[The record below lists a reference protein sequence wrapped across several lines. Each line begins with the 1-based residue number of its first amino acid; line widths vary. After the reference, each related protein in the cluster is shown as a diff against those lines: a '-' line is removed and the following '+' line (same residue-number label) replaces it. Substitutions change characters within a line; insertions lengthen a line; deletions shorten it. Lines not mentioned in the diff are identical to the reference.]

1 LDRLLTLRP
10 RRDCVQANVQ
20 GRAVLCMLK
29 TNVHDHVVY
38 HVKLMELRRLVE
50 TLGIEVI
57 GDVVQT
63 RNRPFARF
71 HVGSGKVKE
80 LGRFIRRHKVNLVVF
95 YNNLRSSQ
103 KLNLIQ
109 ALGVDVVDRY
119 EVTLEIFDQMSSDN
133 LSKLQTEA
141 ARLAKLAPYFKLEAS
156 MRYHNDRPFFRSM
169 GEYGFR
175 GQLREITRR
184 QARIKKQIDSIV
196 KENRQRIRKRRRLG
210 FPTVCIAG
218 YYNAGKTSLFNAL
231 TGDDKLVSDRPFT
244 TLSSKYQR
252 RFIDHETTLLFIDTI
267 GFVID
272 LDPNLIKRFEINLED
287 MRSADLVILLLDLTD
302 PILNL
307 RIKLAEGVRLLRQME
322 VSRERIIIVLNKMDA
337 APEVAETIADEL
349 SLERLDLPWMTVSA
363 KERTKLDALLSL
375 ITSRLAEL
383 KEAPQQ
389 QEDDQKVE
397 AVGED

>member
-1 LDRLLTLRP
+1 
-10 RRDCVQANVQ
+10 
-20 GRAVLCMLK
+20 MLK

-38 HVKLMELRRLVE
+38 HVKLIELRRLVE

-63 RNRPFARF
+63 RNRPYARF

-80 LGRFIRRHKVNLVVF
+80 IGRFIRRHKINLVVF

-119 EVTLEIFDQMSSDN
+119 EVTLN
-133 LSKLQTEA
+133 LSKLQTES

-184 QARIKKQIDSIV
+184 QARIKKQIDAIV
-196 KENRQRIRKRRRLG
+196 KENRQRIRKRRKLG

-252 RFIDHETTLLFIDTI
+252 RYIDHETTLLFIDTI

-287 MRSADLVILLLDLTD
+287 MRSADLVILLLDVTD

-307 RIKLAEGVRLLRQME
+307 RIKLAEGIRLLRQME
-322 VSRERIIIVLNKMDA
+322 VPRERIVVVFNKIDA
-337 APEVAETIADEL
+337 NPEAAQTIAEEL
-349 SLERLDLPWMTVSA
+349 NLERLDLPWMTVSA
-363 KERTKLDALLSL
+363 KERTKLDELLSL
-375 ITSRLAEL
+375 ITGRL
-383 KEAPQQ
+383 KEIKESPLQ
-389 QEDDQKVE
+389 QEPDQKVE
-397 AVGED
+397 AVGEG